1 VSPHREPLHPR
12 PARRHQQGRARP
24 SDTEQTT
31 AAPDRAPL
39 PTDAAALP
47 PLPDV
52 FWTTLRSGLPAIDAS
67 LDQAQLDAL
76 DAYVRLLLAW
86 TAAINLTAIRDP
98 EAVARDHLL
107 DSLAAVPLLRDDAGR
122 VADLGS
128 GGGLPG
134 IPLAVALPSTRFV
147 LVESVGKKARF
158 LATAVA
164 ALGLDD
170 RVTVA
175 AERAEDL
182 AAPDRERERLDVV
195 TVRAV
200 AALPELIE
208 LALPLLRVDGRLI
221 AWKREPF
228 EPELAAGRNAGRALG
243 AEIEVVEVTAPSLE
257 DRRLV
262 VVTKGRPTPRRY
274 PRSPADRRA
283 RPL

>member
-1 VSPHREPLHPR
+1 VP
-12 PARRHQQGRARP
+12 
-24 SDTEQTT
+24 
-31 AAPDRAPL
+31 
-39 PTDAAALP
+39 
-47 PLPDV
+47 
-52 FWTTLRSGLPAIDAS
+52 

-86 TAAINLTAIRDP
+86 TAAVNLTAIRDP

-122 VADLGS
+122 VADLGT

-134 IPLAVALPSTRFV
+134 IPLAVALPSTRFA

-175 AERAEDL
+175 AARAEDL
-182 AAPDRERERLDVV
+182 AAPDRERERFDVV

-208 LALPLLRVDGRLI
+208 LALPLLRVGGRLI

-228 EPELAAGRNAGRALG
+228 ESELAAGRNAGRALG
-243 AEIEVVEVTAPSLE
+243 AEIEVVEVTAPRLE

-274 PRSPADRRA
+274 PRSRADRRA